1 MTVSSFEQNDWKCC
15 NDTWIMVPVSFSG
28 NQVPSTVMKWSHKF
42 KVTKKDMYLSYD
54 DLADVEENITEP
66 KRKGKQKWF
75 NS

>member
-1 MTVSSFEQNDWKCC
+1 
-15 NDTWIMVPVSFSG
+15 MVPVSFSG

-66 KRKGKQKWF
+66 KRKGKQKLF